1 MNGIYPSL
9 NKQLFYLPL
18 SLESIKISL
27 ETNKEHP
34 DGKLKTLGKSCNKKG
49 DILDGQRS
57 KALY

>member
-18 SLESIKISL
+18 SLESMKISL

-34 DGKLKTLGKSCNKKG
+34 DGKLKTRGKSCNKKV
-49 DILDGQRS
+49 IF
-57 KALY
+57 

>member
-1 MNGIYPSL
+1 M
-9 NKQLFYLPL
+9 FYLPL

-34 DGKLKTLGKSCNKKG
+34 DGKLKTLGKSFNKKD
-49 DILDGQRS
+49 DILAGQHS